1 MYLLLLVFIEILEC
15 IIHVMYL
22 CTAHNMIDN
31 RCQLKLNYKHWHWR
45 FTGDYYL

>member
-22 CTAHNMIDN
+22 CTALNMID
-31 RCQLKLNYKHWHWR
+31 KLNYKHWHWR
-45 FTGDYYL
+45 FTGDFYL